1 MLSFTE
7 ENYIK
12 AIYKLSE
19 AGDGAVSTNAIA
31 EAMQTKAA
39 SVSDML
45 KRLNEKDIINYVKY
59 RGVTLTDE
67 GRKVALQ
74 LVRKH
79 RLWEVF
85 LVDKLKF
92 NWDEVHDVAEELE
105 HITSELMI
113 RRLDEFLGFP
123 KYDPHGDPIP
133 TEDGHITVKQQ
144 VLLSELNPGQAGI
157 VMGVKDSQPLF
168 LQYLDKVGI
177 YLGAKLKVTDKM
189 EFDNSLEINIDQKKQ
204 LSISSEVSKNI
215 FVSV

>member
-12 AIYKLSE
+12 AIYKISQE
-19 AGDGAVSTNAIA
+19 GESTVSTNAIA
-31 EAMQTKAA
+31 EVMQTKAA
-39 SVSDML
+39 SVTDML
-45 KRLNEKDIINYVKY
+45 RRLHEKEIINYVKY
-59 RGVTLTDE
+59 RGVTLTE
-67 GRKVALQ
+67 TGQKTALQ

-133 TEDGHITVKQQ
+133 TESGEMAIKPQ
-144 VLLSELNPGQAGI
+144 VLLSELKIGESGL

-177 YLGAKLKVTDKM
+177 YLGAKIKVTDKI
-189 EFDNSLEINIDQKKQ
+189 EYDNSLEINLDNKKQ
-204 LSISSEVSKNI
+204 LSVSSEVSKNI
-215 FVSV
+215 FISQ

>member
-12 AIYKLSE
+12 AIYKLSQE
-19 AGDGAVSTNAIA
+19 GDGAVSTNAIA
-31 EAMQTKAA
+31 EVMQTKAA

-45 KRLNEKDIINYVKY
+45 RRLHEKDIINYVKY
-59 RGVTLTDE
+59 RGVTLTDS
-67 GRKVALQ
+67 GRKTALQ

-133 TEDGHITVKQQ
+133 TEDGYMALKQQ
-144 VLLSELNPGQAGI
+144 ILLSELDPGQAGI
-157 VMGVKDSQPLF
+157 VMGVKDSQPIF

-177 YLGAKLKVTDKM
+177 YLGAKIKVTDKV
-189 EFDNSLEINIDQKKQ
+189 EYDNSLEINLDNKKQ
-204 LSISSEVSKNI
+204 LSVSSEVSKNI
-215 FVSV
+215 FISV